1 MSHQTRTNSRRGGL
15 SASATTLLALV
26 AVATAASALHS
37 LPAVRT
43 VYHET
48 PGRLHESQAMRA
60 VAAVVAD
67 LARDLMG
74 ADHTPAIPPTL
85 ALSARVR
92 AEMPVAIAGP
102 VASPCPERLRPPQRL
117 LDLPPPVC

>member
-1 MSHQTRTNSRRGGL
+1 MPSANPRGRGL

-37 LPAVRT
+37 LPAVRV

-48 PGRLHESQAMRA
+48 PGRPHESQAMRA
-60 VAAVVAD
+60 VAAAVAD
-67 LARDLMG
+67 LARDLLG
-74 ADHTPAIPPTL
+74 AEHTAALPPTL
-85 ALSARVR
+85 ISSARP
-92 AEMPVAIAGP
+92 AAATPVTTPAPQDA
-102 VASPCPERLRPPQRL
+102 PCPHRLRPPERL